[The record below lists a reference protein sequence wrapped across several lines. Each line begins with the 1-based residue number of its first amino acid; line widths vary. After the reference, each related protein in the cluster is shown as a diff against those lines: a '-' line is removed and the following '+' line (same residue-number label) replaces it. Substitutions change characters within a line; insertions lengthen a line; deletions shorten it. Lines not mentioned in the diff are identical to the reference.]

1 VSEPEASRARA
12 AHRAGGTSTGTDERL
27 SALADRLRSVEEELG
42 DVIYDVLRE
51 AVSRGEGKRP
61 DVEKRL
67 TRARNA
73 VSKAVHLLE
82 GDGSAPDE
90 DS

>member
-1 VSEPEASRARA
+1 M
-12 AHRAGGTSTGTDERL
+12 GTGTDERL
-27 SALADRLRSVEEELG
+27 SALADRLRAVEEELG

-82 GDGSAPDE
+82 DDGGRSAHDE
-90 DS
+90 DD

>member
-1 VSEPEASRARA
+1 MATNA
-12 AHRAGGTSTGTDERL
+12 DERL
-27 SALADRLRSVEEELG
+27 VALAERLRAVEEELG

-51 AVSRGEGKRP
+51 AVSKGAGKRP

-82 GDGSAPDE
+82 GDDRRPDE
-90 DS
+90 DDS

>member
-1 VSEPEASRARA
+1 MSGDARLA
-12 AHRAGGTSTGTDERL
+12 D
-27 SALADRLRSVEEELG
+27 LADRLRAIEDELG

-51 AVSRGEGKRP
+51 AVSRGEAKRP

-73 VSKAVHLLE
+73 VTKAVHLLDDDGRRATPDD
-82 GDGSAPDE
+82 GDGS
-90 DS
+90 

>member
-1 VSEPEASRARA
+1 
-12 AHRAGGTSTGTDERL
+12 
-27 SALADRLRSVEEELG
+27 
-42 DVIYDVLRE
+42 
-51 AVSRGEGKRP
+51 VSRGEGKRP

>member
-1 VSEPEASRARA
+1 MA
-12 AHRAGGTSTGTDERL
+12 TSADERL
-27 SALADRLRSVEEELG
+27 GALADRLRAVEEELG

-51 AVSRGEGKRP
+51 AVAKGAGKRP
-61 DVEKRL
+61 DLEKRL

-73 VSKAVHLLE
+73 VTKAVHLLDDDGQRSDE
-82 GDGSAPDE
+82 GSD